1 MNKHNLKI
9 HPEHLAAVTCGMKKA
24 EFRRS
29 DRDFAVG
36 DLLCLSGYGQHP
48 EIEHLEAFTTD
59 HIWVRITHIT
69 DLAEWVPGY
78 VMLSIERGP
87 FTC

>member
-1 MNKHNLKI
+1 MVKKHHMKI
-9 HPEHLAAVTCGMKKA
+9 HPEHLAAVNCGAKRA
-24 EFRRS
+24 EFRIN

-36 DLLCLSGYGQHP
+36 DLLSLNGYTKFG
-48 EIEHLEAFTTD
+48 HLEGFTGE

-69 DLAEWVPGY
+69 DLAEWAPGY

-87 FTC
+87 FKC

>member
-1 MNKHNLKI
+1 MKKHNLKI
-9 HPEHLAAVTCGMKKA
+9 HPEHLASVTCGMKKA
-24 EFRRS
+24 EFRRN

-36 DLLCLSGYGQHP
+36 DLLCLNGYGQHP
-48 EIEHLEAFTTD
+48 EFEHLEGFTGN

-69 DLAEWVPGY
+69 DLAEWAPGY

-87 FTC
+87 FTL